1 MPSQA
6 AFAAKA
12 CLAGLGLLCLCF
24 FVATAFS
31 GSEKR
36 PKVVLPPVAFAGS
49 ASCRE
54 CHKQFY
60 DLWAGSFHGATM
72 QSFTRDFGKSNL
84 TEQVKAIR
92 IGTNSYWMDLGRC
105 VMLEAEGGRTNQYG
119 VVQVIGGKD
128 VFYFLTQLERGR
140 LQVLPI
146 AFDSRR
152 KEWFD
157 TTASAMRHFDQRS
170 DEALF
175 WKERPLT
182 FNTSCFN
189 CHVSQKANH
198 YDVESDS
205 YHTSW
210 GEPGINCETCHG
222 PSSEHVR
229 LFRNRKGS
237 DPMPKDM
244 KLVVVRK
251 LTVKQRNEMCASCHA
266 KIFPLTDGFEPGEK
280 FFDHFDLAGLEDA
293 DFYPDGRDLGENYTY
308 TQWLLNPCMKSGEL
322 DCVHCH
328 TSSGR
333 FRHQSSP
340 NNACLPCHEEKVRHV
355 AAHSHHRQESKG
367 ALCISCHMPT
377 TEFARIRRSD
387 HSMRPP
393 MPRLTQTFHS
403 PNACNLCHTN
413 RDAAWAEKN
422 VRLWHSGDLETA
434 ELRRATL
441 IDAAR
446 KKDWSKLPEMLAF
459 LSQRDQNEVF
469 TVSLVRL
476 LGDCPS
482 ESKETVFIKLLESP
496 SSWVRASAAEALDPA
511 SNEESRDALLKLIND
526 PCRLVRVRAASSL
539 SRISQKNLPPEQ
551 LAQVHHATQELVAS
565 MRVLPDLWLSHY
577 DLGNLYVSQGNV
589 EKGLAEF
596 QTALRFQPNAFPAHL
611 NLALALN
618 SIGRNDESERQLREA
633 IRISPT
639 NIVAQLNL
647 GMLMSEMN
655 RLTEAENVF
664 RRVFQL
670 DPACAQAAYNLGVLA
685 SRTKPE
691 QTLQWCEKATSLRP
705 EEPKYAYSLA
715 YFQVQ
720 QGKNLAAVETLKKLI
735 QVHSNYVP
743 AYLLL
748 GKIHE
753 ERGDLTN
760 AILIYRQAAGNT
772 QLTEKIREQ
781 FSKKAAALSEKNV
794 NSGSD
799 KSTN

>member
-1 MPSQA
+1 
-6 AFAAKA
+6 
-12 CLAGLGLLCLCF
+12 
-24 FVATAFS
+24 VATAFS
-31 GSEKR
+31 GSVSEKR
-36 PKVVLPPVAFAGS
+36 SKAELQPGAFAGS

-54 CHKQFY
+54 CHQQFY
-60 DLWAGSFHGATM
+60 DLWSGSFHGMSM

-84 TEQVKAIR
+84 TEQIIAIR
-92 IGTNSYWMDLGRC
+92 IGTNSYWMDLERC
-105 VMLEAEGGRTNQYG
+105 VVLEADGGRTNQYG
-119 VVQVIGGKD
+119 VKLVIGGKD

-146 AFDSRR
+146 AYDSRQ

-157 TTASAMRHFDQRS
+157 TTASAMRHFDHHS

-175 WKERPLT
+175 WKERPFT

-237 DPMPKDM
+237 DPMPEDM

-251 LTVKQRNEMCASCHA
+251 LTVKERNEMCASCHA
-266 KIFPLTDGFEPGEK
+266 KIFPLTDEFVPGEK

-308 TQWLLNPCMKSGEL
+308 TQLLLNPCMKSGKL
-322 DCVHCH
+322 DCLHCH

-333 FRHQSSP
+333 FRHQSNP

-355 AAHSHHRQESKG
+355 ADHSHHRQEGKG

-413 RDAAWAEKN
+413 RDVAWAEKN
-422 VRLWHSGDLETA
+422 VRLWHSGDFQTA
-434 ELRRATL
+434 ELRRAAL

-446 KKDWSKLPEMLAF
+446 KKDWSKLPEMLSF
-459 LSQRDQNEVF
+459 LSERDQNEVF
-469 TVSLVRL
+469 TVSLIRL
-476 LGDCPS
+476 LRDCSS
-482 ESKETVFIKLLESP
+482 ESKKAVFIKLLESP
-496 SSWVRASAAEALDPA
+496 SPWVRASAAEALDSA
-511 SNEESRDALLKLIND
+511 SDTESQNALLKLIND
-526 PCRLVRVRAASSL
+526 SCRLVRIRAASSL
-539 SRISQKNLPPEQ
+539 SRVSQKDLSPEQ
-551 LAQVHHATQELVAS
+551 QAKVQRTTQELVMS
-565 MRVLPDLWLSHY
+565 IGILPDLWLSHY
-577 DLGNLYVSQGNV
+577 DLGNLYIRQGNV
-589 EKGLAEF
+589 EKGVAEF
-596 QTALRFQPNAFPAHL
+596 QTALRFQSNAFPVHV

-618 SIGRNDESERQLREA
+618 SIGRNDESEFQLREA
-633 IRISPT
+633 IRITPT

-655 RLTEAENVF
+655 RQTEAENVF
-664 RRVFQL
+664 RQVIKL
-670 DPACAQAAYNLGVLA
+670 DPSCAQAAYNLGVLT

-691 QTLQWCEKATSLRP
+691 QTLQWCEKAASIRP

-715 YFQVQ
+715 YFQMQ
-720 QGKNLAAVETLKKLI
+720 QGKGTAAVETLKKLI
-735 QVHSNYVP
+735 QIHPQYVP

-753 ERGDLTN
+753 ASGDFTN
-760 AILIYRQAAGNT
+760 AVLVYRQAAANT

-781 FSKKAAALSEKNV
+781 FSTKAAALSEKSV

-799 KSTN
+799 KSAN